1 MKKILFVFIILL
13 FNCHNAQN
21 TGEMKI
27 QQIPLEKQI
36 TYGISLSMRVPY
48 ELYINDI
55 KADYD
60 YVGANSGVDMN
71 PYILKN
77 GKYKVKLRI
86 FPAFKAGEKLIV
98 SKDIKNSNISFDS
111 YIRNKETDEILNYN
125 SIPLPIVAPKEDV
138 PYFEQEWD
146 VELTELP
153 YELEG
158 WSKGQDLRKW
168 DKKENERIVYAL
180 DVTIPGRYEAYIND
194 ILVETNNEMSMHN
207 TIININQAVLKSG
220 TYQFRIKLFSSNE
233 ELRKGGIQPDTFQ
246 FLKVGLVKYQKIAV
260 GEGAEE
266 GTYQY
271 LYSYPIPN
279 LEKPVPYYEIKG
291 KFTIDL
297 PYELNGWSN
306 GQDLRKWD
314 KDKLK
319 KKVIA
324 YYKKLWEILNK
335 GDVDQWQKLVK
346 KSQEETAFFNYSDK
360 EYLNKY
366 IKEEKEEIIKDKGM
380 MAALE
385 DYEMKIYADGRLVC
399 LERSNH
405 TKQVNGIDWDI
416 KGESPLIQYGK
427 EGGAATF
434 PVKLYLPQG
443 SDEFVIIR
451 RY

>member
-1 MKKILFVFIILL
+1 MRNKYCILILLTVLSLSWKQKKI
-13 FNCHNAQN
+13 
-21 TGEMKI
+21 
-27 QQIPLEKQI
+27 
-36 TYGISLSMRVPY
+36 IS
-48 ELYINDI
+48 
-55 KADYD
+55 
-60 YVGANSGVDMN
+60 
-71 PYILKN
+71 
-77 GKYKVKLRI
+77 
-86 FPAFKAGEKLIV
+86 
-98 SKDIKNSNISFDS
+98 
-111 YIRNKETDEILNYN
+111 
-125 SIPLPIVAPKEDV
+125 
-138 PYFEQEWD
+138 
-146 VELTELP
+146 
-153 YELEG
+153 
-158 WSKGQDLRKW
+158 
-168 DKKENERIVYAL
+168 NERIVYAL